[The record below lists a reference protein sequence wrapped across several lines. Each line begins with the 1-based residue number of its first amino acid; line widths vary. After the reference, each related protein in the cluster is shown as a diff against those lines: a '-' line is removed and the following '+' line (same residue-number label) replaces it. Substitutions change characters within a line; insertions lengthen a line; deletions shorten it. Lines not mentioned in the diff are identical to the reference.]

1 MHTWNNERPGEKC
14 GALFSVRAIYD
25 FYGLLLGELLTAI
38 PISVYAR
45 INLFISSPSDF
56 QQNLPTSITIIT
68 APTPITAETSSL
80 NNFYVRTSE
89 VDNREWMIHVFN

>member
-1 MHTWNNERPGEKC
+1 MGEKC
-14 GALFSVRAIYD
+14 GALFSVRAMSYSCSL
-25 FYGLLLGELLTAI
+25 FLGELLTAN

-68 APTPITAETSSL
+68 VPAPITAETSSL
-80 NNFYVRTSE
+80 NNFYVWTSE